1 MVLLKRIKFIPLL
14 SKAYIE
20 FRKNDP
26 LRMAGATAFFTSFAL
41 PAVLIILIQVFRLV
55 LSPRFMSR
63 QPILNLGELMEEM
76 RPRRTTRTLLN
87 VGMIRTWYEAH
98 WFFFS

>member
-1 MVLLKRIKFIPLL
+1 
-14 SKAYIE
+14 
-20 FRKNDP
+20 
-26 LRMAGATAFFTSFAL
+26 
-41 PAVLIILIQVFRLV
+41 